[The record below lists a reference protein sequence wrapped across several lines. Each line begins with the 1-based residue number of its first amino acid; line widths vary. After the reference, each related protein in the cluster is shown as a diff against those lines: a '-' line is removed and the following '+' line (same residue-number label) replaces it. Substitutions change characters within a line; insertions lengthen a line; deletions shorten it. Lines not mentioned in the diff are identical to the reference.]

1 VSENEQSK
9 GIIRYEPNAIQKP
22 ESGLV
27 IWKPARAV
35 LPAAGLALA
44 VTLGTRLAKA
54 LLERSKVVESTL
66 AETQHLLAPQDT
78 APREIVSQAPNP
90 RRVELAHID
99 PPQIEEEYETT
110 RIQITFTTT
119 RWRSRRKSGR

>member
-1 VSENEQSK
+1 MSENEQSK

-27 IWKPARAV
+27 IWKPARTV

-66 AETQHLLAPQDT
+66 AETQNLLASQDT
-78 APREIVSQAPNP
+78 SPREIVPQTQHP
-90 RRVELAHID
+90 RRMELAPIET
-99 PPQIEEEYETT
+99 PQIEEDYEMT